1 MSPSRSHRPRSPRT
15 ARRAAAWSIPALA
28 LACGAAVHA
37 GDAAPPVR
45 PSWSDLQRVA
55 AAAPTDTHRVA
66 LPMPGTGDIAFD
78 LRPLRVF
85 GPDARLRI
93 GDRERPMPAMRF
105 LAGRA
110 PLRPGASVMLA
121 VRPDGRV
128 LGHATVPGREPVM
141 LSGHGGA
148 DGSVAWTATPAPP
161 ARDPDFVPTCGFDA
175 VGGRFAPP
183 LPPPPAAALGSP
195 PADPPAGPG
204 LVVHDRLVRVAIE
217 CDAEFVALFGGDV
230 DEAAMY
236 AATLTAGVSAIFQRD
251 LGLSLRLDML
261 RLWPDGDMPFAAT
274 GLGGFRDWWQAN
286 EDFTAYELVHLFS
299 GRRDTSY
306 GGVAYLQNACTYDA
320 YAISAFLNG
329 VSPASPPQPS
339 LDTWDLMVVAHEMGH
354 NLSSPHT
361 WTYEPPI
368 DGCFSGVNE
377 RGTIMSY
384 CHTRPGGLLNTDVR
398 MHAVVQ
404 DRIRENNLGEDSCL
418 PLDCNGTLVPDDEEI
433 AAGVEFDVNG
443 DGIPDS
449 CQDCDGNGVLD
460 PDDIA
465 AGAPDLDGNG
475 RPDACDP
482 DCDGDGIPDAA
493 AIVADPALDADG
505 DRILDACEA
514 DCDGNGVADHLDI
527 RLGTH
532 EDVDRDGVPD
542 LCRDCNGNGI
552 ADWVDAGRGGFEYV
566 ADPAFGVREYHG
578 ASGVAT
584 RTPADP
590 LRLVTGVHVGGM
602 AFLPDGRLVA
612 AVIETGRLAI
622 LDADGLAWSLLA
634 DVGGAVRDLTI
645 APDGTILAL
654 VDGQGLVRFDPA
666 DGGNLGVLV
675 PVGPDL
681 RDPRAVDIDPQG
693 RLLVV
698 DATSGAWIG
707 DPATGRLTASLAVPA
722 ELQPRAIAGL
732 PGGDLLVSGVVDP
745 KRFPD
750 TPVVWRLPLDGSP
763 ATAWARN
770 YPIEEPWD
778 ITYDP
783 DGGSV
788 HVPTRRGSGW
798 RIVEVKADDEFYM
811 RAFVRGDEEM
821 TRPTAVAF
829 RPASPL
835 DLNRDLVPDACQC
848 RPDLDGSGE
857 VDIADLLQVLAD
869 WDAVVEPGAGSDID
883 GDGLVGFA
891 DLSAV
896 LAAWGPC

>member
-1 MSPSRSHRPRSPRT
+1 M
-15 ARRAAAWSIPALA
+15 
-28 LACGAAVHA
+28 
-37 GDAAPPVR
+37 
-45 PSWSDLQRVA
+45 
-55 AAAPTDTHRVA
+55 
-66 LPMPGTGDIAFD
+66 
-78 LRPLRVF
+78 
-85 GPDARLRI
+85 
-93 GDRERPMPAMRF
+93 
-105 LAGRA
+105 
-110 PLRPGASVMLA
+110 
-121 VRPDGRV
+121 
-128 LGHATVPGREPVM
+128 
-141 LSGHGGA
+141 
-148 DGSVAWTATPAPP
+148 
-161 ARDPDFVPTCGFDA
+161 
-175 VGGRFAPP
+175 
-183 LPPPPAAALGSP
+183 
-195 PADPPAGPG
+195 
-204 LVVHDRLVRVAIE
+204 
-217 CDAEFVALFGGDV
+217 
-230 DEAAMY
+230 
-236 AATLTAGVSAIFQRD
+236 
-251 LGLSLRLDML
+251 
-261 RLWPDGDMPFAAT
+261 
-274 GLGGFRDWWQAN
+274 
-286 EDFTAYELVHLFS
+286 
-299 GRRDTSY
+299 
-306 GGVAYLQNACTYDA
+306 
-320 YAISAFLNG
+320 
-329 VSPASPPQPS
+329 
-339 LDTWDLMVVAHEMGH
+339 
-354 NLSSPHT
+354 
-361 WTYEPPI
+361 
-368 DGCFSGVNE
+368 
-377 RGTIMSY
+377 
-384 CHTRPGGLLNTDVR
+384 
-398 MHAVVQ
+398 
-404 DRIRENNLGEDSCL
+404 
-418 PLDCNGTLVPDDEEI
+418 
-433 AAGVEFDVNG
+433 
-443 DGIPDS
+443 
-449 CQDCDGNGVLD
+449 
-460 PDDIA
+460 
-465 AGAPDLDGNG
+465 
-475 RPDACDP
+475 
-482 DCDGDGIPDAA
+482 
-493 AIVADPALDADG
+493 
-505 DRILDACEA
+505 
-514 DCDGNGVADHLDI
+514 
-527 RLGTH
+527 
-532 EDVDRDGVPD
+532 
-542 LCRDCNGNGI
+542 
-552 ADWVDAGRGGFEYV
+552 DAGRGGFEYV

-590 LRLVTGVHVGGM
+590 LGLVTGVHVGGM

-634 DVGGAVRDLTI
+634 EAGPATRDLAI

-666 DGGNLGVLV
+666 DGENLGVLV

-722 ELQPRAIAGL
+722 ELQPRAVAGL

-798 RIVEVKADDEFYM
+798 RIVEVRADDEFYM

-848 RPDLDGSGE
+848 RPDLDASGA
-857 VDIADLLQVLAD
+857 VDIGDLLRVLAD
-869 WDAVVEPGAGSDID
+869 WDAVVNPGSGSDID